1 MTGAAQPSAEDRHWG
16 GRLPLASRGPLT
28 KEQLAAQRRM
38 RDEVVPWA
46 REAGAAAAT
55 AEGDLIGPF
64 NAFVHRPAT
73 GTAFLD
79 WILTDQARSSL
90 AAPLREIIILTVG
103 TAWNCEYEICVHTAM
118 ARHAGVAE
126 PVIDAVLA
134 GRPSAAFSSA
144 EAAVHGFTDEL
155 ARTRYVRDDTYRLA
169 VEAVGQT
176 GVLDMV
182 NLIGAYLAT
191 SALLN
196 AFQVPAPPPTEPG
209 RPFLRRH
216 QPEPP
221 H

>member
-1 MTGAAQPSAEDRHWG
+1 MTGAAQPSTADRDWG

-28 KEQLAAQRRM
+28 EDQLAAQRRI
-38 RDEVVPWA
+38 RAEVVPWA
-46 REAGAAAAT
+46 REAGTAAAT
-55 AEGDLIGPF
+55 VEGDLIGPF
-64 NAFVHRPAT
+64 NAFVHRPAVGMT
-73 GTAFLD
+73 YLD
-79 WILTDQARSSL
+79 WVLADQAQSSL

-103 TAWNCEYEICVHTAM
+103 AVWNSEYEIYVHTAM
-118 ARHAGVAE
+118 ARHAGVAQ

-134 GRPSAAFSSA
+134 GRPSADFSST
-144 EAAVHGFTDEL
+144 EAAVHRFTDEL
-155 ARTRYVRDDTYRLA
+155 ARTRSVRDDTYRLA

-209 RPFLRRH
+209 
-216 QPEPP
+216 
-221 H
+221 